1 MEETTNSIID
11 KIRTWLR
18 EEDIQENK
26 IDDNK
31 NELHIT
37 FWHSK
42 DIKLECIVN
51 TDKLT
56 ISSSSMIFSDN
67 SKNLFLVNESSRD
80 ELDLLLHQQVANF
93 VFLYRNDDLT
103 DLVGIRIFKD
113 IFSESLTKTSFFETI
128 LAVQHSIYLVMI
140 KEREWSKLRV

>member
-31 NELHIT
+31 NEFHMTL
-37 FWHSK
+37 WYSK
-42 DIKLECIVN
+42 NIKLEGIVN
-51 TDKLT
+51 RDKLT
-56 ISSSSMIFSDN
+56 ISSPTMIFADN
-67 SKNLFLVNESSRD
+67 TKHLFLVNENSHD
-80 ELDLLLHQQVANF
+80 ELDSILHQQNANF
-93 VFLYRNDDLT
+93 VFLYSNNESR

-113 IFSESLTKTSFFETI
+113 IFSESLTKTSFFDTI

-140 KEREWSKLRV
+140 KERE